1 MEDIIQFV
9 NRGDLRNPASGD
21 DYYVYLYDRYQAEAL
36 AAYLTE
42 HGLGTVE
49 LVAVEEAG
57 LLDISRPGRG
67 RPPSEPEDSR
77 SPDERLKQKRAND
90 AARQKRKR
98 DRDKEE
104 KICAGTYQPPGAPK
118 KVRQEPPISSGSPVT
133 PSPLPDSP
141 PHL

>member
-104 KICAGTYQPPGAPK
+104 KICAGDVSATRCSQKGAPGAADK
-118 KVRQEPPISSGSPVT
+118 LRFANYAVAIAG
-133 PSPLPDSP
+133 
-141 PHL
+141 